1 MTTAIAIAL
10 TGALIFLAH
19 LFVALFRKS
28 RVPDALLLIGIGVL
42 LGPIFHWVRPEH
54 LGKVGPVFSML
65 ALAII
70 LFEGGQETRLSV
82 LRANWRAALYLI
94 FPAYLATL
102 LVTSYLIHLATGM
115 GPNRALLLGAILG
128 STSPSIVVPM
138 ARHLEM
144 RSGPRLVLTLET
156 AVSDVLCVVLVLGF
170 IQAHKDGAFNV
181 PIMVR
186 DLTVSFG
193 LSAAIGCAAGLGW
206 ALLLNRIRLMRN
218 NIFLTLALVLVL
230 FGTLEIG
237 HLSGGIAALCFG
249 ATITNSSNLNISRLA
264 GGRFGRATP
273 FTEREKAFFSEAV
286 FLLKT
291 FFFVYL
297 GLSLR
302 FGNGR
307 MLLLASVLV
316 IVKVLIRIPFVRLAM
331 PRTETARDA
340 ALMSVMA
347 SMGLASAVLASL
359 PLQEG
364 MEGGELIRDLT
375 YAIILASILANS
387 ILVFL
392 LDRTPLGAIGRGL
405 FRGFADTGSS
415 REPTLQ
421 ETGTASTPHPVREAG
436 RPVNPVPDTD

>member
-1 MTTAIAIAL
+1 MTTAIAIAF

-42 LGPIFHWVRPEH
+42 LGPVFNWVRPEH

-70 LFEGGQETRLSV
+70 LFEGGQEIRLAV
-82 LRANWRAALYLI
+82 LRANWRASLFLI
-94 FPAYLATL
+94 FPAYVATL
-102 LVTSYLIHLATGM
+102 LVTSYLVHLATGM
-115 GPNRALLLGAILG
+115 GMNRSLLLGAILG

-156 AVSDVLCVVLVLGF
+156 AISDVLCVVLVLGF

-181 PIMVR
+181 PIMMR
-186 DLTVSFG
+186 DLSVSFG
-193 LSAAIGCAAGLGW
+193 LSAAIGCATGLAW
-206 ALLLNRIRLMRN
+206 SLLLNRIRMMRN

-249 ATITNSSNLNISRLA
+249 AAITNSSDLNISRLA
-264 GGRFGRATP
+264 GGRFGRATT
-273 FTEREKAFFSEAV
+273 FTDREKAFFSEAV

-291 FFFVYL
+291 FFFIFL

-302 FGNGR
+302 FSNGR
-307 MLLLASVLV
+307 MLVLASMLV

-331 PRTETARDA
+331 PRTETARDTS
-340 ALMSVMA
+340 LMSVMA

-387 ILVFL
+387 VLVFL
-392 LDRTPLGAIGRGL
+392 IDRTPFGMIYGNL
-405 FRGFADTGSS
+405 FRGFVPSPRSS
-415 REPTLQ
+415 PAPGNEPVSH
-421 ETGTASTPHPVREAG
+421 ES
-436 RPVNPVPDTD
+436 RPL